1 VQEMKS
7 DIKELRIEMQGNVKT
22 LSTQILEV
30 HKRIDDTRD
39 SQNKWFM
46 LLGFLVT
53 AVPIVIAIVQRL
65 MPN

>member
-1 VQEMKS
+1 MKS
-7 DIKELRIEMQGNVKT
+7 DIKELRTEMQGNVKT

-53 AVPIVIAIVQRL
+53 AVPIVVAIVQRFML
-65 MPN
+65 N